1 MMKNRVAFILLIL
14 FHFVA
19 YQSWGQN
26 QFNVS
31 ERAKKREGSRWTLA
45 EWLAQKDR
53 NKLMDQWLWLNS
65 PSPYEFSLL
74 GTNTNYKKKLTS
86 SENEYTITSLEASAY
101 AHIFGLTMEYDKRG
115 DENENDLTG
124 MFNLRLLGSS
134 IQSSSL
140 TVHYGQRTRTFTGL
154 DPVSV
159 TRNQFYQVS
168 LQLYIGRY
176 FGING
181 YHRTYLPSTDSFFG
195 DITGYQNQAG
205 AFIEFEF
212 LRLFGTWFEELQKNS
227 SSTAPDAEIK
237 RNGIKTGVQFFF

>member
-1 MMKNRVAFILLIL
+1 MKKTVIFLGLIAVYFL
-14 FHFVA
+14 SSV
-19 YQSWGQN
+19 SWGQSK
-26 QFNVS
+26 FNIS

-53 NKLMDQWLWLNS
+53 NKLMDQWLWLNA

-74 GTNTNYKKKLTS
+74 GAYTNYKTTLASGEK
-86 SENEYTITSLEASAY
+86 EYTTTDLEASAY
-101 AHIFGLTMEYDKRG
+101 ASIFGLTVEYERRP

-124 MFNLRLLGSS
+124 MFNVRVLGSS

-140 TVHYGQRTRTFTGL
+140 VVSYGQRTRTFTAL
-154 DPVSV
+154 DPVSI

-181 YHRTYLPSTDSFFG
+181 HYRNYLPYTDNYFG
-195 DITGYQNQAG
+195 DITGTLTETG
-205 AFIEFEF
+205 AFLEFESI
-212 LRLFGTWFEELQKNS
+212 RIFGTYFQDLQKNS
-227 SSTAPDAEIK
+227 NPSTPTPEINRK
-237 RNGIKTGVQFFF
+237 GIKTGLQFFF